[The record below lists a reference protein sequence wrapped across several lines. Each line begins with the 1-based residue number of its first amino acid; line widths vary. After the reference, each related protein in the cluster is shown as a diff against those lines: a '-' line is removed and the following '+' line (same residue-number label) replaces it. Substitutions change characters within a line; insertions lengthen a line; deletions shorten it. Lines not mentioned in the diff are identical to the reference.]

1 MKIALGA
8 DHGGRSHKDAIKK
21 HLLAQNIEVSDF
33 GTNEDSSVDYNDY
46 ALDVAHAVVNKEADK
61 GILVCGTGIG
71 MSVMANKVKGIRAAL
86 VHDLFTAKATREHN
100 DTNVLAMGGRVIS
113 EELALEIVDVWV
125 HTEFSNEERHIRRVG
140 KIDSYMSE

>member
-8 DHGGRSHKDAIKK
+8 DHGGRSHKDAIKL
-21 HLLAQNIEVSDF
+21 HLEAQGIEVIDY
-33 GTNEDSSVDYNDY
+33 GTFEDVSVDYNDY
-46 ALDVAHAVVNKEADK
+46 ALPVAKAVVNKEVDR

-71 MSVMANKVKGIRAAL
+71 MSIMANKVNGIRAAL

-113 EELALEIVDVWV
+113 EELALQIVDVWV
-125 HTEFSNEERHIRRVG
+125 HTEFSNDDRHKRRIG
-140 KIDSYMSE
+140 KIDSYSGE

>member
-21 HLLAQNIEVSDF
+21 NLVAQGIEVVDF
-33 GTNEDSSVDYNDY
+33 GTFKDASVDYNDY
-46 ALDVAHAVVNKEADK
+46 ALKVAHAVVNKEVDK

-71 MSVMANKVKGIRAAL
+71 MSVMANKVNGIRAAL
-86 VHDLFTAKATREHN
+86 VHDTFTAKATREHN

-113 EELALEIVDVWV
+113 EEKALEIVNIWI
-125 HTEFSNEERHIRRVG
+125 HTEFSNEERHLRRIG
-140 KIDSYMSE
+140 KIDSYKDE

>member
-21 HLLAQNIEVSDF
+21 NLVAQGIDIVDF
-33 GTNEDSSVDYNDY
+33 GTFKDDSVDYNDY
-46 ALDVAHAVVNKEADK
+46 ALKVAQAVANKEVDK

-71 MSVMANKVKGIRAAL
+71 MSVMANKVNGIRAAL
-86 VHDLFTAKATREHN
+86 VHDVFTAKATREHN

-113 EELALEIVDVWV
+113 EELALEIVNIWV
-125 HTEFSNEERHIRRVG
+125 HTEFSNEERHVRRIG
-140 KIDSYMSE
+140 KIDSYMGE